1 MEKIE
6 NENLKTTERENE
18 IQTFVVGTLLISAIS
33 LGHDKMSHI
42 QIEDHQGPA
51 WHSQTSSIHCHKPH
65 NKSGTSF

>member
-6 NENLKTTERENE
+6 NENLQTTEGESE

-51 WHSQTSSIHCHKPH
+51 
-65 NKSGTSF
+65 